1 MFGRANKQRAEAAE
15 QRVAELETE
24 NRNYTDI
31 VTQALLDA
39 SADTVADAYVSAME
53 TTAGA
58 LSRAFTAATV
68 TGGGG
73 AFSPWVMGQIGR
85 SLVEYG
91 ESVWYRVGMTL
102 ERVDNYDF
110 PTRSIRNY
118 NLNMPDGRVV
128 QATTDRVL
136 HVRWNVNIYNGRGVG
151 PLQQARN
158 LRQLMQRLE
167 GSLKDE
173 LSAAV
178 GYLLPIPQDGQSDT
192 VATLRQQIAE
202 LKGRIA
208 VIETA
213 RGGWGQGSAQG
224 TRREFD
230 LQRLGPNIP
239 DSSVNLF
246 EAARE
251 AVFSA
256 CGYPPALAHDVDGT
270 SQREAWRRYLH
281 GTVSP
286 LGRLVID
293 AAGMAGLQISI
304 QWDNLF
310 ASDIT
315 GRARAFQSL
324 VGAGMPLEQAAA
336 ASGILEPAD

>member
-1 MFGRANKQRAEAAE
+1 MFGRADKQRAEAAE
-15 QRVAELETE
+15 QRIAELETE
-24 NRNYTDI
+24 NRNYTQI
-31 VTQALLDA
+31 VTDALLDA

-53 TTAGA
+53 TAAGA
-58 LSRAFTAATV
+58 LSRAFSAAVT
-68 TGGGG
+68 TGGGR
-73 AFSPWVMGQIGR
+73 AFTPWVMGQIGR
-85 SLVEYG
+85 SLVESG
-91 ESVWYRVGMTL
+91 ESVWLRVGMML

-167 GSLKDE
+167 GSMRDE
-173 LSAAV
+173 LGAAV
-178 GYLLPIPQDGQSDT
+178 GYLLPIPEDGQSEN
-192 VATLRQQIAE
+192 VANLKKQIAE

-213 RGGWGQGSAQG
+213 RGGWGQGPAQG

-230 LQRLGPNIP
+230 LQRLGPNVP
-239 DSSVNLF
+239 DSSVQLYQS
-246 EAARE
+246 ARD
-251 AVFSA
+251 AVFAA
-256 CGYPPALAHDVDGT
+256 CGYPPVLAGTEDGT
-270 SQREAWRRYLH
+270 AQREAWRRYLH

-286 LGRLVID
+286 LGRLVIEAAA
-293 AAGMAGLQISI
+293 AAGLSVDID
-304 QWDNLF
+304 WKNLF
-310 ASDIT
+310 ASDIQ

-324 VGAGMPLEQAAA
+324 VGAGMSLERAAA